1 MKQPNSE
8 EVRNHQ
14 DTENDSQEQRDKV
27 KKHQDVE
34 PQAENGIPGIFPIQT
49 IKINLNPNR
58 AIRKAAWTL
67 PCGLLI

>member
-8 EVRNHQ
+8 EVRNQQ

-34 PQAENGIPGIFPIQT
+34 PQAENW
-49 IKINLNPNR
+49 NLRDLPDPNDND
-58 AIRKAAWTL
+58 KSKS
-67 PCGLLI
+67 

>member
-34 PQAENGIPGIFPIQT
+34 PQAENW
-49 IKINLNPNR
+49 NPR
-58 AIRKAAWTL
+58 DL
-67 PCGLLI
+67 PDPDDKKKSKS